1 MEVSVRRDTDIARAS
16 VLADDRQRGQRIKRL
31 AERAHLPPSG
41 FFRRAEIFPIAP
53 REVTLHTA
61 EAEFPAHHLRTHEMP
76 ALPGAI
82 DQVVIHGKAAL
93 LDDRAHLGK
102 ARILVPSAALVEPR
116 ERDERK
122 REDQDLKATGGHR
135 EMTNDG
141 WRTEDK

>member
-1 MEVSVRRDTDIARAS
+1 M
-16 VLADDRQRGQRIKRL
+16 RQRVFIQDF
-31 AERAHLPPSG
+31 S
-41 FFRRAEIFPIAP
+41 
-53 REVTLHTA
+53 
-61 EAEFPAHHLRTHEMP
+61 
-76 ALPGAI
+76 ALCAMGR
-82 DQVVIHGKAAL
+82 GKAAL